1 MPEESSSSGPRQPL
15 RARLP
20 QVPRQ
25 PGVYLMRD
33 RLGKVIY
40 VGKARDLR
48 ARLSYYFRPTK
59 QTLANLKT
67 RALIDSIAKF
77 EFHTVRTE
85 AEALLLEGKL
95 IKDFRPRYNISFRD
109 DKRFLLLKLR
119 QDVEF
124 PRFELTRQKKPDSAR
139 YFGPFAHSG
148 ALRATIQWLN
158 RRYGLRSCRPLQ
170 PGEAD
175 YRHCSADIIRNC
187 SAPCIGRISAEDYRA
202 RLEQAVAVL
211 EGRER
216 EPLTELRGE
225 MEAAAARL
233 DFEKAAQLRD
243 ALENIERTVA
253 PARRFTRGKGE
264 PLRGNPLEAVEQ
276 LQGYLRLPLPPRVL
290 ECFDISNVSSTYAVA
305 SMVRFVDG
313 RPDNQGYRRYRIK
326 TVEGQND
333 FAAMAEVVRRR
344 YSRILRELAA
354 SAADYAGPEAPE
366 DINQE
371 AVADR
376 VARRVAELRE
386 GGEERLG
393 LPDLIVVDGGKGQLS
408 SAVEELRRLGLHEQ
422 PVIGLAKQEEEIYR
436 PGIPEPLRIPH
447 DQPALKLLQRL
458 RDEAHRTANGYHQ
471 LLASQRVRESLLDAV
486 PGLGPKRKQQL
497 LQHFGSVERI
507 RRAGAEEIAKL
518 PGFSQSTAQK
528 VLDELG

>member
-1 MPEESSSSGPRQPL
+1 MSEELPRSRARDDL
-15 RARLP
+15 RSRLP

-48 ARLSYYFRPTK
+48 SRLSYYFRPTR

-67 RALIDSIAKF
+67 RALIDSIAGF
-77 EFHTVRTE
+77 EFHTVRSE

-119 QDVEF
+119 GDVSF
-124 PRFELTRQKKPDSAR
+124 PRFELTRQKKPDGAR

-148 ALRATIQWLN
+148 ALRSTIQWLN

-170 PGEAD
+170 PGSVD

-187 SAPCIGRISAEDYRA
+187 SAPCMERISPESYRA
-202 RLEQAVAVL
+202 RLEQAVGVL

-216 EPLTELRGE
+216 EPLEELRAE
-225 MEAAAARL
+225 MAAAAARL
-233 DFEKAAQLRD
+233 DFEKAARLRD
-243 ALENIERTVA
+243 ALDNIERTIA

-264 PLRGNPLEAVEQ
+264 PLRGDPMAAVEQ

-313 RPDNQGYRRYRIK
+313 RPDNAGYRRYRIK
-326 TVEGQND
+326 SVEGQND

-344 YSRILRELAA
+344 YSRILRELAVGA
-354 SAADYAGPEAPE
+354 EAD
-366 DINQE
+366 DNQE
-371 AVADR
+371 RVADR

-386 GGEERLG
+386 GGREPSG
-393 LPDLIVVDGGKGQLS
+393 LPDLVVVDGGKGQLS

-422 PVIGLAKQEEEIYR
+422 AVIGLAKQEEEVYR
-436 PGIPEPLRIPH
+436 PGVAEPLRIPH

-471 LLASQRVRESLLDAV
+471 MLSRQRARESLLDAV

-497 LQHFGSVERI
+497 LSHFGSVERI
-507 RRAGAEEIAKL
+507 RRAGEEEIAKL
-518 PGFSQSTAQK
+518 PGFSGATARK